1 MANNSLAH
9 PLWDWLPFLKILGP
23 PLVTTNKTPFV
34 NPFSIAVPYQ
44 DLKSWIESYEET
56 VWSAVQKTQGYV
68 TVAPEAHVS
77 LHLLCYMV
85 SLGVVAKR
93 AQQLFST
100 EDTQG
105 LLKQLAEYAWHALLT
120 KTGTSLTPRD
130 IKLIPRKDFF
140 ENMMGKIIGAKSTIS
155 VLSFFRQWGN
165 RIWFQIFG
173 TPIRP
178 AHACLFLCLSVCAVL
193 AVYYLSTGQVE
204 NKKRVLSSD
213 VPQNQRISE
222 HVKKN
227 LTKLL

>member
-1 MANNSLAH
+1 MR
-9 PLWDWLPFLKILGP
+9 
-23 PLVTTNKTPFV
+23 
-34 NPFSIAVPYQ
+34 
-44 DLKSWIESYEET
+44 SWIENFEET
-56 VWSAVQKTQGYV
+56 VWSALQETQGYV

-85 SLGVVAKR
+85 SLVAVAKR

-100 EDTQG
+100 EDTKG
-105 LLKQLAEYAWHALLT
+105 LLKQLAEYSWQALLT

-130 IKLIPRKDFF
+130 IKLIPRKEFF

-178 AHACLFLCLSVCAVL
+178 AHAGLFLCLSVCAVF
-193 AVYYLSTGQVE
+193 AVYYLSAGHVE
-204 NKKRVLSSD
+204 RNKFVLSPD
-213 VPQNQRISE
+213 APRNQRISE
-222 HVKKN
+222 YVKKN
-227 LTKLL
+227 ITKLL